1 MIVKKILILSIL
13 SSIIIMIFA
22 VFCWDIPDQVKKIE
36 KDLEVHRLNNN
47 DKN

>member
-1 MIVKKILILSIL
+1 MIIKKILILSFI
-13 SSIIIMIFA
+13 SAIIIMIFT
-22 VFCWDIPDQVKKIE
+22 VFFWDIPAPVKKIE

>member
-1 MIVKKILILSIL
+1 MIIKKILILSIL
-13 SSIIIMIFA
+13 TSIIIIIFA
-22 VFCWDIPDQVKKIE
+22 VFFWDIPAPVKKIE

>member
-1 MIVKKILILSIL
+1 MSFA
-13 SSIIIMIFA
+13 IF
-22 VFCWDIPDQVKKIE
+22 FWDIPAPVKKIE

>member
-1 MIVKKILILSIL
+1 MSIKKILILSIL
-13 SSIIIMIFA
+13 SLIIIMIFA
-22 VFCWDIPDQVKKIE
+22 IFFWDIPAPVKKIE

>member
-1 MIVKKILILSIL
+1 MVIKKILILSIL
-13 SSIIIMIFA
+13 TSIIIMIFV
-22 VFCWDIPDQVKKIE
+22 VFFWDIPAPVKKIE

>member
-1 MIVKKILILSIL
+1 MSFA
-13 SSIIIMIFA
+13 IF
-22 VFCWDIPDQVKKIE
+22 FWDIPDQVKRIE